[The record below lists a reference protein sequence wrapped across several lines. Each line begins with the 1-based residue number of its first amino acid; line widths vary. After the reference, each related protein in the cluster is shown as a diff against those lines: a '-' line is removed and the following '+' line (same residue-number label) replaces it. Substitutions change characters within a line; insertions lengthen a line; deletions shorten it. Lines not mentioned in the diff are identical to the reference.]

1 MTKVTQFMCRVS
13 GVALL
18 ALGAPVHGQETSPAQ
33 PTASTGDDAA
43 SIEQAGSAPT
53 EAEIVVTG
61 SRLREESAQ
70 DVPVAVSVFNT
81 QAIEDM
87 QAADIQALT
96 SNSPGLVVS
105 SNPTGNQVP
114 LISLRG
120 FSVVATDISIE
131 PGISIYVDGIYQ
143 PTIVGG
149 LSDLFDVER
158 VEVLRGPQST
168 LLGKN
173 SSAGAI
179 LVRRS
184 RPGKDPE
191 GRAKIE
197 YGTDNLVQAHGLVNF
212 PIVDGILSGKVYAMY
227 RRSDDYADNS
237 APGAR
242 DLGGSEVMTV
252 RGALRLTP
260 SDNIDWYVN
269 ADYTRRDN
277 STAAGRNAA
286 PATFIPCANFGFC
299 VNQPQ
304 GSHDL
309 SMDFAE
315 GAEHDDY
322 SLTSDLA
329 IQLGGGA
336 QLTSLTGY
344 RDLKMLNNSDVDGT
358 PFPILHA
365 FDQLT
370 TVEAFSQELRLS
382 SVEGG
387 GLDLGGRLAWLVA
400 AYYNDS
406 SAFLYE
412 PRILLGGAPNVAAQ
426 GSDRTSHAVFGHLDF
441 DVTDSI
447 TLSFGARQSWD
458 EVTHDY
464 SFRVPG
470 LALPDPLPNTQSR
483 EDQNFSLEAGAQYH
497 IDSTKMIYFRY
508 AEGYRGGGF
517 LGFPGSVA
525 QAEGGYGPETSQSY
539 EIGLRS
545 EFLRRRLLFNLTLYS
560 AKFNDLQRSETK
572 PSPTGFIII
581 TDNIATA
588 RTRGVEVEAIA
599 RPVDGL
605 NLQAVLS
612 YLDADY
618 LNYVSGGVDLSAT
631 NFSYAPE
638 WTVSFTPSYEFPIGQ
653 GVFDTLRLQGHWE
666 YRSRYLAGAQDVP
679 EMMQPG
685 YSVFDAQV
693 SITGGSKNRYTLS
706 AYVQNLTNERYQV
719 YGVYVP
725 PLLFQEFDERGRR
738 FGISAQ
744 IAF

>member
-1 MTKVTQFMCRVS
+1 MTKLTQLMCRVS
-13 GVALL
+13 GIALL
-18 ALGAPVHGQETSPAQ
+18 ALAAPVHGQDASPAQ
-33 PTASTGDDAA
+33 PPASASDEGASLVEQTDTAST
-43 SIEQAGSAPT
+43 
-53 EAEIVVTG
+53 EADIVVTG
-61 SRLREESAQ
+61 SRLREESVQ
-70 DVPVAVSVFNT
+70 DVPVAVSVFDT
-81 QAIEDM
+81 QAIADL

-184 RPGKDPE
+184 RPGNEFE
-191 GRAKIE
+191 GRARIE
-197 YGTDNLVQAHGLVNF
+197 YGTDDLIQVQGLVNF

-227 RRSDDYADNS
+227 RHSNDYADNS
-237 APGAR
+237 VPGAR
-242 DLGGSEVMTV
+242 DLGGGEVMTV

-260 SDNIDWYVN
+260 SDNVDWYVS
-269 ADYTRRDN
+269 ADYTHRDV

-286 PATFIPCANFGFC
+286 PATFVPCANFGFC
-299 VNQPQ
+299 VNQPP
-304 GSHDL
+304 GSHEL
-309 SMDFAE
+309 ALDFAD
-315 GAEHDDY
+315 GAEHDDF

-329 IQLGGGA
+329 IQLGGA
-336 QLTSLTGY
+336 QITSLTGY
-344 RDLKMLNNSDVDGT
+344 RNLEMLNNSDVDGT

-382 SVEGG
+382 SVEGR
-387 GLDLGGRLAWLVA
+387 GLDLGGRLAWLIA

-406 SAFLYE
+406 SAYLYE

-426 GSDRTSHAVFGHLDF
+426 RSDRTSYAVFGHLDF

-470 LALPDPLPNTQSR
+470 LVVPDPLPNSQTR
-483 EDQNFSLEAGAQYH
+483 EDRNFSLEVGAQYK

-517 LGFPGSVA
+517 LGFPGSVE
-525 QAEGGYGPETSQSY
+525 QAEGGYGPETSRSY

-560 AKFNDLQRSETK
+560 AEFNDLQRSETK

-618 LNYVSGGVDLSAT
+618 LDYMSGGVDLSAT

-653 GVFDTLRLQGHWE
+653 GVFDTLRLQGQWE

-693 SITGGSKNRYTLS
+693 SITGGSRTRYTLS

-744 IAF
+744 VAF